1 MEVEILD
8 ATEEEK
14 EQESYDD
21 GTEKESYVKNEIKF
35 DTRSLFTQYRQT
47 SLSID
52 CISST
57 I

>member
-14 EQESYDD
+14 EESYDD

-35 DTRSLFTQYRQT
+35 DTRSLFTQYKQT
-47 SLSID
+47 SSSID
-52 CISST
+52 CICST